1 MKGSTSLMQLIP
13 SLHPLPADAATRC
26 SLTVLPS
33 ASPHECAVVKSH
45 SPTISSKLRLS
56 SRKTPA
62 PELAAKYMLV
72 PYWNA
77 APKPLKPRELPVGG
91 VIPCQSNRVLA
102 NA

>member
-1 MKGSTSLMQLIP
+1 MMQLIP

-45 SPTISSKLRLS
+45 SPTISSNSALS
-56 SRKTPA
+56 TRKTPA

-77 APKPLKPRELPVGG
+77 APNAWKPRELPVGG